1 MTELERRKSVEEKA
15 EAFLKVMR
23 YRRLFSLLSG
33 VLSGFFLGMVV
44 MLVIIGVNLSPP
56 YFPLHVVIFMMVAAV
71 FSIGL
76 LVWEI
81 NSAFKSDHV

>member
-1 MTELERRKSVEEKA
+1 MTESERRKSVEEKA

-33 VLSGFFLGMVV
+33 FLSGFFLGMVV

-56 YFPLHVVIFMMVAAV
+56 YFPPPVVVFMMVAAV

-76 LVWEI
+76 LVWEV
-81 NSAFKSDHV
+81 NSTFKSDHV